1 MLEYKRLTNDYL
13 ICILVPKLY
22 PMTRTTAF
30 TLCLV
35 AFSTLAQTNKKNPF
49 DPTNAREGEA
59 VEFCQTHKKMALLQE
74 NPDYQAQSIL
84 DALEMENLSKLP
96 QEKAT
101 VYKIPVVFH
110 VLHNN
115 GIENISDEQIFDAL
129 AILNRDYRL
138 QNQDANN
145 VHAEFQG
152 MQIIEICTPT
162 KSWSQNPFGGKTSLE
177 PNNEDEH
184 KQRVDQLQC
193 HVFVCEDYSRQ
204 EL

>member
-35 AFSTLAQTNKKNPF
+35 AFSALAQTNKKNPF

-96 QEKAT
+96 HEKAT

-115 GIENISDEQIFDAL
+115 GIENISDEQIL
-129 AILNRDYRL
+129 MPL
-138 QNQDANN
+138 
-145 VHAEFQG
+145 
-152 MQIIEICTPT
+152 
-162 KSWSQNPFGGKTSLE
+162 PF
-177 PNNEDEH
+177 
-184 KQRVDQLQC
+184 
-193 HVFVCEDYSRQ
+193 
-204 EL
+204 